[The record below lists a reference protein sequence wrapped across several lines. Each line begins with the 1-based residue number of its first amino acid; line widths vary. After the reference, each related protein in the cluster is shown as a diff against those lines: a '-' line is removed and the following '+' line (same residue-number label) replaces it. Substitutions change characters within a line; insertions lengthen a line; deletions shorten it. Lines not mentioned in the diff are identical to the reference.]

1 MARPKKIIARTKVR
15 DNQDQICLFRRKK
28 NHELS
33 FLEILVEDAPSNSS
47 LANSIMNNLSQKLK
61 ISWHKKL
68 LKIDITKRLLI
79 RERRKARKEAQ
90 RKATLLAR
98 AKKPPLLTFDG
109 SSKIY
114 TSAEIHP
121 DTTPGLIYQRGVTEG
136 LSDQTKNLV

>member
-1 MARPKKIIARTKVR
+1 MARLKKIIAR
-15 DNQDQICLFRRKK
+15 NQVGKNQYQICIFKRKK

-47 LANSIMNNLSQKLK
+47 LANTQMNNLSQKLK
-61 ISWHKKL
+61 IPWQKKL

-98 AKKPPLLTFDG
+98 AKKNHLFLPLMVQL
-109 SSKIY
+109 
-114 TSAEIHP
+114 
-121 DTTPGLIYQRGVTEG
+121 R
-136 LSDQTKNLV
+136 